1 MGRAGDDQHRPLD
14 TQVDIVTPENIE
26 FSYHVAGPV
35 ARSLAFLLD
44 LLFYFLAY
52 ILLAVVF
59 GMVFAFLVVP
69 ALTYLNLNWLL
80 TELGFIS
87 QGLYM
92 VGLFLG
98 YWFYWGISESRYNG
112 KTLGKLILGMRVVS
126 RTGHPI
132 GGVAG
137 NGSNFCSSPRGDA
150 VGAQPVVYC
159 HVLG

>member
-1 MGRAGDDQHRPLD
+1 MASASLPKIDDSSNATGYWQGLMGRSGDDQHRPLD

-87 QGLYM
+87 QGL
-92 VGLFLG
+92 
-98 YWFYWGISESRYNG
+98 S
-112 KTLGKLILGMRVVS
+112 LI
-126 RTGHPI
+126 HI
-132 GGVAG
+132 
-137 NGSNFCSSPRGDA
+137 
-150 VGAQPVVYC
+150 
-159 HVLG
+159 